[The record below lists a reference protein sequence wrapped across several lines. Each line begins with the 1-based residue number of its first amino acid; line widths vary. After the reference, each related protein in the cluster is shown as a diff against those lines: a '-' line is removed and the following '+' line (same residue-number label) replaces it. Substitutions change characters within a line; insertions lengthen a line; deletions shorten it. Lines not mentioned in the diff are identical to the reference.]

1 MIIFAEPMK
10 EEKFNKLFNIF
21 ILAGMSVCVI
31 LATVFKLDSDT
42 GARVL
47 LLISAVGALSGVA
60 STVLAANGSIWNFLF
75 GLIDVCFYSIILFKN
90 GQPAQLCLHLLYI
103 LPMEFI
109 GFFKWKKVG
118 LRKDNTIKA
127 RRLPVKY
134 WINVSVLFLAV
145 FFVSLA
151 ISYQMLRIGRTDIVP
166 VKVILDAVITT
177 GNIVAF
183 VLMAGAYAEQ
193 WYLWMVVNV
202 GSILL
207 WGLTPILSPGTEYAV
222 VPLIKYVFY
231 MINSVNGIRMWYML
245 SRSE

>member
-1 MIIFAEPMK
+1 MTEDR
-10 EEKFNKLFNIF
+10 FNKLFNIF

-31 LATVFKLDSDT
+31 LATVFKLDS
-42 GARVL
+42 GEGRII

-75 GLIDVCFYSIILFKN
+75 GLIDVCFYSVILYKN

-118 LRKDNTIKA
+118 LRDDNTIKA
-127 RRLPVKY
+127 RRLPLKY
-134 WINVSVLFLAV
+134 WINVGVLFLVV
-145 FFVSLA
+145 FLTSSW
-151 ISYQMLRIGRTDIVP
+151 ISYYLLNMGGLEIIP
-166 VKVILDAVITT
+166 VKVFLDALITT

-193 WYLWMVVNV
+193 WYLWIIVNV

-207 WGLTPILSPGTEYAV
+207 WWLTPVFTPGAAYAV
-222 VPLIKYVFY
+222 IPLIKYGFY
-231 MINSVNGIRMWYML
+231 MINSINGIRIWYRL
-245 SRSE
+245 SRREG

>member
-1 MIIFAEPMK
+1 MTDQ
-10 EEKFNKLFNIF
+10 KFNKIFNIF

-31 LATVFKLDSDT
+31 LATFFKLDSGT
-42 GARVL
+42 EGRFL
-47 LLISAVGALSGVA
+47 LLISAIGALSGVA

-109 GFFKWKKVG
+109 GFFKWRKVG

-127 RRLPVKY
+127 RRLPAKY
-134 WINVSVLFLAV
+134 WINVAVLFVAV
-145 FFVSLA
+145 FIASSW
-151 ISYQMLRIGRTDIVP
+151 ISYYLLKAGGSEIII
-166 VKVILDAVITT
+166 VKVLLDALITT

-207 WGLTPILSPGTEYAV
+207 WGLTPVLTPGAEYAV
-222 VPLIKYVFY
+222 IPLIKYVFY
-231 MINSVNGIRMWYML
+231 MINSVNGIRIWYRL
-245 SRSE
+245 SRTVEG